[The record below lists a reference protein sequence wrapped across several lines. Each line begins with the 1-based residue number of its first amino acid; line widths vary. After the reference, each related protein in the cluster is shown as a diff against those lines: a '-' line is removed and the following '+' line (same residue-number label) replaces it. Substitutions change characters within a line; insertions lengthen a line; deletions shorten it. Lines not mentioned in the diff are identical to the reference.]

1 MSDVAAAVR
10 SRLVAHTGTA
20 ALIGTRAFFGAL
32 PQNPTLPASVVQQI
46 SGPGISAM
54 GSDVGVLEARI
65 QVKAYASTRAGAQ
78 ALAVQ
83 HKAALKRYR
92 GTSATVVVHDSFLA
106 DEDGDGIDGDT
117 GFHSVRQDYMVWVT
131 E

>member
-1 MSDVAAAVR
+1 MADVADAVR
-10 SRLVAHTGTA
+10 TRLTAHAGTT
-20 ALIGTRAFFGAL
+20 ALIGTRAFFDML

-54 GSDVGVLEARI
+54 GSDVGVLVARI
-65 QVKAYASTRAGAQ
+65 QVKANASTRAGAQ

-83 HKAALKRYR
+83 QKAALKRYS
-92 GTSATVVVHDSFLA
+92 GTSASVVVHDSFLA
-106 DEDGDGIDGDT
+106 DEATGIEPEAGIHT
-117 GFHSVRQDYMVWVT
+117 VRQDYMVWVT